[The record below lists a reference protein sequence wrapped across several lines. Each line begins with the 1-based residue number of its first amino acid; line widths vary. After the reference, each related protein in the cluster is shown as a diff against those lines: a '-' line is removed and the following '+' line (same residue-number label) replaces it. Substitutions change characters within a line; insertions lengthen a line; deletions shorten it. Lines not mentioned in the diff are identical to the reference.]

1 VEQKNSKLVTN
12 FLSCENLD
20 KIRFTEQFIDFM
32 STCLS
37 LNDRPEPWEILGHPV
52 FKNYNYYY
60 DYPSNDFLM
69 LEMTKL
75 HVY

>member
-20 KIRFTEQFIDFM
+20 KTRFTEQFIDFM

-37 LNDRPEPWEILGHPV
+37 LEDRPEPWEILGHPV
-52 FKNYNYYY
+52 FKNYNYHY
-60 DYPSNDFLM
+60 DYPSNDLLM
-69 LEMTKL
+69 LELTKL
-75 HVY
+75 